1 MMPTYEF
8 KCVSCGC
15 VKEEIARIS
24 ELDNLKN
31 TMYHCGKLMGR
42 LISGGRDAFLRSSFY
57 KGEFEHVDYQPRSF
71 RDKYEMLDF
80 CEEAGLR
87 SRYLEDGD
95 IP

>member
-1 MMPTYEF
+1 MPTYEF
-8 KCVSCGC
+8 KCNNCGYI
-15 VKEEIARIS
+15 EERIRPIS
-24 ELDNLKN
+24 DLDNLKQS
-31 TMYHCGKLMGR
+31 MYHCGKLMGR
-42 LISGGRDAFLRSSFY
+42 LISGGLNSFLRSSFD
-57 KGEFEHVDYQPRSF
+57 KDPFEHVDYEPRAF